1 MSHALLF
8 ERIRMAV
15 VNRTEKESQGNGI
28 VRTYREVRSEMKKVV
43 WPTREETIRLTVV
56 VVAVSAVISLIL
68 AAADF
73 GFLSLITLLQQ
84 AVS

>member
-1 MSHALLF
+1 
-8 ERIRMAV
+8 MAV
-15 VNRTEKESQGNGI
+15 VNRTEKESRESGI

-43 WPTREETIRLTVV
+43 WPSRDETIRLTIVV
-56 VVAVSAVISLIL
+56 IAISAVISLIL